1 MTVRLHNVNIQIE
14 PDSVANVNIMYEH
27 HFKALLH
34 RSNNKQTLGQCKS
47 KLNTLRYCFITK
59 GKLKTVIR
67 NQTCGK
73 QATFIVEKGRID
85 TSPVLI
91 KNIFIKLVIGPVNP
105 PDGGLTG
112 PNAMGIMDEELQNIK
127 SAFVRSLG

>member
-14 PDSVANVNIMYEH
+14 TDSVANVNIMYEQV
-27 HFKALLH
+27 LLH

-47 KLNTLRYCFITK
+47 KHNTLRYCFITK

-73 QATFIVEKGRID
+73 QATFIVEKGRIN

-91 KNIFIKLVIGPVNP
+91 KNIFIKLIIGPVNP
-105 PDGGLTG
+105 PDVGLTG
-112 PNAMGIMDEELQNIK
+112 PNAMGIIDEELQNIK